1 MLTRTPRKA
10 DLHELEALWELP
22 AKRRQRVSPE
32 LAETLSR
39 RLVKTL
45 AIAWPALLFALIAFE
60 PAPQPGAT
68 VPVWGE
74 VLSYALLLAM
84 LGGIIARFASG
95 PRPGLGFFSAA
106 GAMGIAV
113 GIGCRATAH
122 HSGNWWLVETA
133 LFSVLAVA
141 AWAGLALTRR
151 AGA

>member
-1 MLTRTPRKA
+1 MLTRTPRT

-22 AKRRQRVSPE
+22 ARRRQRVSPE
-32 LAETLSR
+32 RAGALSR
-39 RLVKTL
+39 QLARAL
-45 AIAWPALLFALIAFE
+45 AIAWPVLLFALIAFE

-84 LGGIIARFASG
+84 IGGIIARVASG
-95 PRPGLGFFSAA
+95 PRAGLGFFSAA

-122 HSGNWWLVETA
+122 HAGNWWLVETA

-151 AGA
+151 ARA